1 VTHQNLAV
9 LHESVFDRIQNVPE
23 YCPKNLVGT
32 DYPREKYTP
41 LFPDAPGYMKT
52 ADGQL
57 ADLQPDEHQVD
68 FEHDGITHTA

>member
-1 VTHQNLAV
+1 
-9 LHESVFDRIQNVPE
+9 
-23 YCPKNLVGT
+23 
-32 DYPREKYTP
+32 
-41 LFPDAPGYMKT
+41 MKT